1 MFISIFYP
9 YINQGL
15 NMKVDKLCG
24 VLDVC
29 VLEYVSDVDV
39 LEGVPLG
46 FYDLDIAESVNRWKN
61 KLYGVVE
68 GG

>member
-1 MFISIFYP
+1 MFISIV
-9 YINQGL
+9 IL
-15 NMKVDKLCG
+15 ILSRMKVDKLCG

-29 VLEYVSDVDV
+29 VLEFVSDGDV

-46 FYDLDIAESVNRWKN
+46 FYPLDVAETVIKWKN

-68 GG
+68 YG

>member
-1 MFISIFYP
+1 
-9 YINQGL
+9 
-15 NMKVDKLCG
+15 MKVDKLCG

-29 VLEYVSDVDV
+29 VLEFVSDGDV

-46 FYDLDIAESVNRWKN
+46 FYPLDVAETVIKWKN

-68 GG
+68 YG